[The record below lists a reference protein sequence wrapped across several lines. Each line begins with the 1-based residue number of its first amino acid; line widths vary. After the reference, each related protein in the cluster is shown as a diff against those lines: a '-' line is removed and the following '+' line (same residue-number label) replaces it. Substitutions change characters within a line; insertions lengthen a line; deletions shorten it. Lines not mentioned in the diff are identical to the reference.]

1 MINFGCL
8 NSHTYYISL
17 YDVLFFAMIIV
28 GLVFALLLSFVKNA
42 NRGANRFLALAL
54 VTMILWMV
62 RVLALDLGTGSSL
75 PFQFLLSLGPLLYF
89 YVLKITQPKFKLK
102 PKDLIHFSPLLLE
115 QALLPFPQLAPVL
128 QLLVFISLIAYL
140 YQCNKSIE
148 SFYGSLPLVLMDRSR
163 LEFRWLRRL
172 LAATAVLW
180 CVWIACAS
188 VDYVVYGSRV
198 GRHVY
203 YPFYIFFA
211 VILIWTAV
219 AAFLKPQA
227 AVMAQAPPAA
237 KPPVPA
243 ELRAKGVWLKK
254 AMEAN
259 RYYEDPELTLGT
271 LAQKLNMQARELSR
285 VINAVFKK
293 GFNDFI
299 NEYRVRD
306 VAAKMQDPA
315 YDNMTLQGLAF
326 DAGFNSKATFIRA
339 FKQVTGKNP
348 AEYKHERENK
358 VSNHALQPP
367 TGVAAV
373 ISAPKLNRSFMFSN
387 YLKTTWRN
395 LRRNP
400 LLACI
405 NIGGLSVG
413 IAAVLMI
420 GLYIYGE
427 TGYDQ
432 FHHNKSSIYRIG
444 FRFLQSG
451 KLIGEGPEFT
461 PPVAPDAQ
469 RELPGIKAFTRL
481 STPRTAYITYHN
493 KAFKLDGIRYADST
507 FFTLFSF
514 KLLEGSPASVL
525 AAPHTI
531 VLTMETAKKLFDT
544 ENPVG
549 KQVLLDNQ
557 TAYIVTGV
565 AEPAPVNSHINYQA
579 LASFSTL
586 YAEPGNY
593 MDWDGG
599 EQYSA
604 YLQLS
609 GTTGAAQLEKAFPAF
624 LWKHINQQFSTRGIK
639 IEAGLQPLT
648 GIHLHYSENAGTLRT
663 NLYIFSIVALL
674 ILVISCVNY
683 INLTTAQAAT
693 RFKEIGVRKVLG
705 ALRGQ
710 LVKQFLAETA
720 IITIVAF
727 CIASLL
733 VVILS
738 PVFREAAGK
747 PLPPLNVNMLPLL
760 LALFI
765 VVMFIGAIAGSY
777 VSFYLSSFNISSI
790 FKAVL
795 PKGSQSRFKKGLI
808 VMQFAVAIGLVA
820 CTVAVAMQLRYSK
833 TLDMGFD
840 REQVLVLP
848 LTGETSQKSYAV
860 LQQALRGLPSVQ
872 QVSAVSEIPYN
883 GFTNNGF
890 VPEGDTKA
898 FIIHELDAD
907 EHLLETFHIKMLS
920 GSWFSAS
927 HPALANG
934 YVINETLAK
943 ILGWQNPIGKI
954 ISRNGVH
961 PVIGVVSDFH
971 FASLHDRVEP
981 LIITNS
987 PEGARYSYLAIKY
1000 TGNNAAGLVASVQQS
1015 WKNIFGA
1022 TPFDY
1027 WFLDDAF
1034 NTVYKSEEQF
1044 RQVFMY
1050 FSVLSVVLSLAGV
1063 FGLMALSVKQRVKE
1077 FGIRKVL
1084 GATTINIIL
1093 ITVKEFAP
1101 LVVLAA
1107 VIITPGAWYYIHGWL
1122 QNFAYHI
1129 TISPWLFA
1137 ACSAAVLL
1145 VTVCVISLQAVKAAR
1160 ANPVK
1165 SLRTE

>member
-1 MINFGCL
+1 
-8 NSHTYYISL
+8 
-17 YDVLFFAMIIV
+17 MIIV
-28 GLVFALLLSFVKNA
+28 GLTFTLLLAFVKNI
-42 NRGANRFLALAL
+42 NRAANRFLALAL
-54 VTMILWMV
+54 ATMVLWMG
-62 RVLALDLGTGSSL
+62 RVVVMDVLPGSHPPVQLLLA
-75 PFQFLLSLGPLLYF
+75 LGPLLYF
-89 YVLKITQPKFKLK
+89 YVLKITRPEYKFGW
-102 PKDLIHFSPLLLE
+102 KDLLYFTPLLPE
-115 QALLPFPQLAPVL
+115 QLMLPFPKLKPVL
-128 QLLVFISLIAYL
+128 QLLVFISIINYL
-140 YQCNKSIE
+140 YKSYRLILL
-148 SFYGSLPLVLMDRSR
+148 FYNRQPVIAMDRSR

-172 LAATAVLW
+172 LATTAMLW
-180 CVWIACAS
+180 CLWIVWAML
-188 VDYVVYGSRV
+188 DYFVYGDRV
-198 GRHVY
+198 GAQAY
-203 YPFYIFFA
+203 YPFYIFFS

-227 AVMAQAPPAA
+227 AVIVQNPFNA
-237 KPPVPA
+237 KQPVPP
-243 ELRAKGVWLKK
+243 ELRSKGAWLKK

-259 RYYEDPELTLGT
+259 RYYEDPELTLST
-271 LAQKLNMQARELSR
+271 LAGTLNMQPRDLSR
-285 VINAVFKK
+285 LINTVFKK
-293 GFNDFI
+293 GFNEFI
-299 NEYRVRD
+299 NEYRVRE
-306 VAAKMQDPA
+306 VAAKMQEPA
-315 YDNMTLQGLAF
+315 YDHLTLQGLAF

-348 AEYKHERENK
+348 AEYKRGQENM
-358 VSNHALQPP
+358 VANHDLQPR
-367 TGVAAV
+367 TGIASV
-373 ISAPKLNRSFMFSN
+373 ISSQKLNRSFMFSN

-427 TGYDQ
+427 TAYDQ
-432 FHHNKSSIYRIG
+432 FHQNKSSVYRVG

-461 PPVAPDAQ
+461 PPFGPDAQ
-469 RELPGIKAFTRL
+469 RELPGIKAFTRV
-481 STPRTAYITYHN
+481 SAPRTAYMSYRD
-493 KAFKLDGIRYADST
+493 KAFKLDGILYADST
-507 FFTLFSF
+507 FFTVFSF
-514 KLLEGSPASVL
+514 RILEGSPAKVL

-531 VLTMETAKKLFDT
+531 VLTTETAKKLFDT

-549 KQVLLDNQ
+549 KEVMLDNQ
-557 TAYIVTGV
+557 TAYTVTGV
-565 AEPAPVNSHINYQA
+565 ADAAPVNSHINYQA

-593 MDWDGG
+593 MDWNGG
-599 EQYSA
+599 EQYTA

-609 GTTGAAQLEKAFPAF
+609 GATAAAELEKAFPAF
-624 LWKHINQQFSTRGIK
+624 LWKHINQQYATRGIK

-648 GIHLHYSENAGTLRT
+648 DIHLHYGENAGTLRT

-674 ILVISCVNY
+674 ILIISCVNY

-720 IITIVAF
+720 IITVVAF
-727 CIASLL
+727 CVASLL
-733 VVILS
+733 VIVLS

-747 PLPPLNVNMLPLL
+747 PLPPLTINMLPVL
-760 LALFI
+760 LALFLA
-765 VVMFIGAIAGSY
+765 VMFIGAIAGSY
-777 VSFYLSSFNISSI
+777 VSYYLASFNISSI

-808 VMQFAVAIGLVA
+808 VVQFAVAIGLVA
-820 CTVAVAMQLRYSK
+820 CTAAVAMQLRYGK
-833 TLDMGFD
+833 TMDMGFD

-848 LTGETSQKSYAV
+848 LTGETARKSYAV
-860 LQQALRGLPSVQ
+860 LQQKLRGLPAVQ
-872 QVSAVSEIPYN
+872 QVSAMSEIPYN

-898 FIIHELDAD
+898 LIIHQLDAD
-907 EHLLETFHIKMLS
+907 EHLLETFHIRMRS
-920 GSWFSAS
+920 GSYFSAS
-927 HPALANG
+927 DPALGNG
-934 YVINETLAK
+934 YVINEALAK
-943 ILGWQNPIGKI
+943 ILGWPNPVGKT
-954 ISRNGVH
+954 ISRDGVH
-961 PVIGVVSDFH
+961 PIIGVVSDFH

-981 LIITNS
+981 LIITNK
-987 PEGARYSYLAIKY
+987 PGDGRYSYLAIRY
-1000 TGNNAAGLVASVQQS
+1000 MGGDAAGLVASVQDA
-1015 WKNIFGA
+1015 WKHIFGA
-1022 TPFDY
+1022 APFDY

-1063 FGLMALSVKQRVKE
+1063 FGLVALTVKQRVKE

-1084 GATTINIIL
+1084 GAGTVDIIL
-1093 ITVKEFAP
+1093 ITVREFAA

-1107 VIITPGAWYYIHGWL
+1107 IIITPGAWYYIHSWL

-1129 TISPWLFA
+1129 GISPWLFA
-1137 ACSAAVLL
+1137 GCSVAVLL
-1145 VTVCVISLQAVKAAR
+1145 VTVCVISLQAFKAAR